1 MSRGIIRPTVK
12 RLLATLGLRLVRIE
26 QGGSPPEAAR
36 DARGGERSTPS
47 PPPVIHPSLAFAAP
61 GHFYSPIPD
70 LAEVERRA
78 GELFRTDPRDLP
90 GIDIRERQQ
99 LELLEQCVD
108 FYREQPFT
116 AARTEANRYFFENP
130 AYSYSDAI
138 FYYLMLRRFRPRRL
152 IEVGSGYSTC
162 IALDT
167 SERFLNGSIDITCIE
182 PYPDL
187 VRSLM
192 RPSDVDRVTMR
203 AEPLQDTP
211 LSLFQ
216 SLGENDILFIDST
229 HVSRIGS
236 DVNRLFFEILPS
248 LRPGVLIHVH
258 DVFYPFE
265 YPRHWIV
272 EGRAWNEIYVLRAFL
287 EFNDRFRILL
297 FNTYLTQNRR
307 GFVQEHFPLCL
318 SNEGGSLWLRC
329 VAGWDGE
336 GAGAKVSA

>member
-1 MSRGIIRPTVK
+1 MSQGFIRPSVK
-12 RLLATLGLRLVRIE
+12 RLLALAGLRLVRLE
-26 QGGSPPEAAR
+26 REAAPR
-36 DARGGERSTPS
+36 REPS
-47 PPPVIHPSLAFAAP
+47 PAEPSRPLPQPAMHPSLAFAPP

-70 LAEVERRA
+70 LAEVERKSSL
-78 GELFRTDPRDLP
+78 LFSTAPRDLP
-90 GIDIRERQQ
+90 GIDLRERRQ

-167 SERFLNGSIDITCIE
+167 NERFLNGSLEITCIE
-182 PYPDL
+182 PYPEL
-187 VRSLM
+187 VRSLI
-192 RPSDVDRVTMR
+192 RPSDAERVTIR
-203 AEPLQDTP
+203 AEPLQDVP
-211 LSLFQ
+211 LSLFE
-216 SLGENDILFIDST
+216 SLGENDILFVDST

-236 DVNRLFFEILPS
+236 DVNRLFFEVLPS
-248 LRPGVLIHVH
+248 LRPGVLIHIH

-265 YPRHWIV
+265 YPRHWIL

-287 EFNDRFRILL
+287 EFNDGFEIVL
-297 FNTYLTQNRR
+297 FNTFLTQNRR
-307 GFVQEHFPLCL
+307 DFVQERFPLCL
-318 SNEGGSLWLRC
+318 ANEGGSLWLRR
-329 VAGWDGE
+329 VR
-336 GAGAKVSA
+336 